1 MDCNGLWRRHVHIMT
16 KEKENSNDIEK
27 IWKESK
33 PKVES
38 KRKAKS

>member
-1 MDCNGLWRRHVHIMT
+1 MDYGDVIVHIMT
-16 KEKENSNDIEK
+16 EEKRKLYDIEK